1 MSDARSKEQAKKESV
16 SKKFGFAVLK
26 RLFPY
31 VKPYQTLFIGALF
44 FTISLAFLVPYRTN
58 LIGFMTKEYI
68 EKKTNLEMLGYYS
81 MIIISLLILESLL
94 QILGSWSSNLLA
106 QSIIRD
112 VRGKV
117 FRHILT
123 FKMSY
128 FDKTPIG
135 SLVTRVVQ
143 DLEAISQVF
152 SAGFIDIFGDL
163 LSLTVILIFMFVADW
178 QLTLLALLPI
188 PLLII
193 ATRIFARAM
202 NKSFQ
207 SERTQ
212 VNRLNNFVQERITG
226 MSIVQLFNRQ
236 KQEQASFEEINKAHR
251 KAHIDAVWAFS
262 IFFPVVELL
271 ASLSIAWLLIWGVFE
286 VAGKNKGPD
295 VFSNILLFTLY
306 INLLY
311 RPIRMMA
318 DKFNIL
324 QRGVVRAE
332 RIFEVIDEVDEVQKN
347 GTISEIDFSKDI
359 VFNKVAFSYVKDQ
372 PVLKAIDLHI
382 QSGTTVA
389 FVGATGA
396 GKTSLVNLLSRFY
409 DYESGKITIGE
420 HDIQTLELSYLR
432 NNIAVVLQDVFL
444 FSDSILNNIT
454 LGDPSITKE
463 QVVAAAKAIDAHD
476 FIMRLPGNYDY
487 NVGERGGVLSVGQ
500 RQLLSFIRA
509 YVYDPKILILDEAT
523 SSIDSESEALIQKAV
538 QELTKGRTS
547 IVIAHRLS
555 TIQNADKIVV
565 LDHGNKMEEGS
576 HAQLMEHNG
585 LYKRLHEKQF
595 QEI

>member
-1 MSDARSKEQAKKESV
+1 MSISKR
-16 SKKFGFAVLK
+16 FGFSILK
-26 RLFPY
+26 RLLPY
-31 VKPYQTLFIGALF
+31 SKPYKWLFVGAISI
-44 FTISLAFLVPYRTN
+44 TIFLAILVPTRIII
-58 LIGFMTKEYI
+58 IGYMTSEYI
-68 EKKTNLEMLGYYS
+68 EESSNLPMLAKF
-81 MIIISLLILESLL
+81 SLLVVGMLLLESML
-94 QILGSWSSNLLA
+94 QIFSSWTANLLA

-112 VRGKV
+112 LRNKV
-117 FRHILT
+117 FKHILS

-135 SLVTRVVQ
+135 SLVTRVIQ

-163 LSLTVILIFMFVADW
+163 FSLFVMLAYMFFLNW
-178 QLTLLALLPI
+178 KLTLLALIPI

-212 VNRLNNFVQERITG
+212 VNALNNFVQERITG

-236 KQEQASFEEINKAHR
+236 KQEKSSFEEINKGHR

-271 ASLSIAWLLIWGVFE
+271 SSLSISCVLIWGVFE
-286 VAGKNKGPD
+286 VAGQNVGNNI
-295 VFSNILLFTLY
+295 FSNILAFTLF
-306 INLLY
+306 INAMY
-311 RPIRMMA
+311 RPIRMLA

-332 RIFEVIDEVDEVQKN
+332 RIFEVLDEKDEIQHN
-347 GTISEIDFSKDI
+347 GTETNIDFTQDI
-359 VFNKVAFSYVKDQ
+359 VFDKVSFSYIDGQK
-372 PVLKAIDLHI
+372 VLNEIDLTI
-382 QSGTTVA
+382 TKGTTVA
-389 FVGATGA
+389 FVGPTGA

-409 DYESGKITIGE
+409 DYQSGEIKIGNHCIN
-420 HDIQTLELSYLR
+420 DIDLTYLR
-432 NNIAVVLQDVFL
+432 QNIAVVLQDVFL
-444 FSDSILNNIT
+444 FSDTIYNNIT
-454 LGDPSITKE
+454 LGDPAITKE
-463 QVVAAAKAIDAHD
+463 NVINAAKAIDAHD
-476 FIMRLPGNYDY
+476 FIMKLPGNYDY

-509 YVYDPKILILDEAT
+509 YVYNPKILILDEAT
-523 SSIDSESEALIQKAV
+523 SSIDTESEVLIQKAV
-538 QELTKGRTS
+538 LAITKGRTS

-555 TIQNADKIVV
+555 TIQNANKIIV
-565 LDHGNKMEEGS
+565 LDKGRVMEEGMHS
-576 HAQLMEHNG
+576 ELMNLNG
-585 LYKRLHEKQF
+585 IYKRLHEKQF
-595 QEI
+595 QEL